1 MPIAERM
8 SVEGLITMVGKI
20 AKYVSA
26 FLMLAAAALPCETLA
41 QGSSRTV
48 RIAAVNS
55 EDGRVTSVDLAVSA
69 GADAITL
76 YAVHGAV
83 DHGADMNAWDSID
96 SVAAVPASESEE
108 IFNYPISRPHG
119 AVYRFILVSV
129 DTPAN
134 FKKQLAFL
142 QSTGSQHFILG
153 DKCPDQNWRVAA
165 DVKLTLGGTY
175 GYWGARKAAGSL
187 SFVCLCEGVTT
198 LRFDTANG
206 KPTYNATDN
215 RRYQIDQ
222 SNQGASVVWDG
233 GADNVIVSTADFTSP
248 CPMGLFAVNS
258 NGSPTALNRGRMTL
272 YNFKVWTNR
281 TDEASLIYDLVPCV
295 KNDDTVTLYNRVDGS
310 FLSPVGTFE
319 YDEADVVAPTVGDL
333 TIVACSD
340 LLTADKQI
348 HSSSIARRNGVL
360 TGRAVVTTG
369 FDTNTVIVA
378 YGSADGGDD
387 PARWENCEILGS
399 AAFDATTFSAA
410 LPFEWGDSVR
420 YARFFTVP
428 QSDSLCDKLL
438 KSSGTQYIV
447 TDYTATSNT
456 MVEARVAFMDTSS
469 TAALWSGRTSANS
482 STFGMMLYQGGIRV
496 DYGSEVHQ
504 MTGPISAGG
513 TLHTVSMGGL
523 QFRYDGATSSFS
535 ASSKPLTVAGA
546 PLTFFAVNNA
556 GTISYNSRVTFA
568 EVKVWSEYADETSL
582 VLHLKPAIKDGR
594 CGFRNILEGGR
605 FYPNSATSGDD
616 FEVTYYPSLRV
627 LSVSDVMSDSG
638 SGLTIFVR

>member
-1 MPIAERM
+1 MDRM
-8 SVEGLITMVGKI
+8 RKL
-20 AKYVSA
+20 AYVFVFA
-26 FLMLAAAALPCETLA
+26 LAALPQATFGEPS
-41 QGSSRTV
+41 QRTV

-55 EDGRVTSVDLAVSA
+55 EGGVVTSVDLAVSA
-69 GADAITL
+69 GTDAISL

-83 DHGADMNAWDSID
+83 DHGSDMDAWDAVD
-96 SVAAVPASESEE
+96 SVATVPASESEQTFTYT
-108 IFNYPISRPHG
+108 IVRPHD
-119 AVYRFILVSV
+119 ALYRFMLASF
-129 DTPAN
+129 TPP

-142 QSTGSQHFILG
+142 KSTGKSTGSQHFILG
-153 DKCPDQNWRVAA
+153 DRCPNQDWRVVA

-175 GYWGARKAAGSL
+175 GYWGARKAAGNL
-187 SFVCLCEGVTT
+187 SFVCLCQGGTT
-198 LRFDTANG
+198 LRFDTDG
-206 KPTYNATDN
+206 GRPTYNATDR

-222 SNQGASVVWDG
+222 SNQGAYLAWDG
-233 GADNVIVSTADFTSP
+233 GSDNVAVSDASFTSP
-248 CPMGLFAVNS
+248 CPMGLFAVNTD
-258 NGSPTALNRGRMTL
+258 GSATALSRGLMTL
-272 YNFKVWTNR
+272 YSFRVWTNR
-281 TDEASLIYDLVPCV
+281 TDSASLIYDLVPCV

-340 LLTADKQI
+340 LLPADKRI
-348 HSSSIARRNGVL
+348 LSSSISRRNGVL
-360 TGRAVVTTG
+360 TGRVVVTTG
-369 FDTNTVIVA
+369 FEANTVVVA
-378 YGSADGGDD
+378 YGPTDEGDNL
-387 PARWENCEILGS
+387 AHWENCAILGNV
-399 AAFDATTFSAA
+399 APDATTFSAA
-410 LPFEWGDSVR
+410 LPFEWSDSVR

-428 QSDSLCDKLL
+428 QSDSLGDKLL

-456 MVEARVAFMDTSS
+456 MVEARVVFLDTSS
-469 TAALWSGRTSANS
+469 TAALWSGRASANS

-504 MTGPISAGG
+504 MTGPIAAGG

-523 QFRYDGATSSFS
+523 QFSYDGATSSFS

-605 FYPNSATSGDD
+605 FYPNSAESGDD
-616 FEVTYYPSLRV
+616 FEVFYPNLTV
-627 LSVSDVMSDSG
+627 HSVSDIHQSKESG
-638 SGLTIFVR
+638 IIIYVR

>member
-1 MPIAERM
+1 MYGVRKLAC
-8 SVEGLITMVGKI
+8 VFVF
-20 AKYVSA
+20 A
-26 FLMLAAAALPCETLA
+26 FAALPLA
-41 QGSSRTV
+41 SFGQAVQRTV

-55 EDGRVTSVDLAVSA
+55 EDGVVTSVDLAVSA
-69 GADAITL
+69 GADALTL
-76 YAVHGAV
+76 YAVHGAA
-83 DHGADMNAWDSID
+83 DHGADMTAWDSID
-96 SVAAVPASESEE
+96 SVATVPASESEE

-142 QSTGSQHFILG
+142 KSTGSQYFILG
-153 DKCPDQNWRVAA
+153 DKCPNKDWRVTA
-165 DVKLTLGGTY
+165 DVSFNYFVSGY
-175 GYWGARKAAGSL
+175 SQGYWGARKAARDSAFL
-187 SFVCLCEGVTT
+187 CLCETNDK
-198 LRFDTANG
+198 LRFDTAG
-206 KPTYNATDN
+206 GTPTYTGTKD

-222 SNQGASVVWDG
+222 SNQGASLVWDG
-233 GADNVIVSTADFTSP
+233 GSDDVIVSTADFTSP

-272 YNFKVWTNR
+272 YSFKVWTNR

-295 KNDDTVTLYNRVDGS
+295 KDDDTVTFYNRADGS

-319 YDEADVVAPTVGDL
+319 YNEADVVAPTVGDL

-348 HSSSIARRNGVL
+348 LSSSIARRNGVL

-387 PARWENCEILGS
+387 PARWENCEILGDV
-399 AAFDATTFSAA
+399 AFDATTFSAA
-410 LPFEWGDSVR
+410 LPFEWSDSVR

-428 QSDSLCDKLL
+428 QSDSLADKLL

-456 MVEARVAFMDTSS
+456 MVEARVAFLDTSS
-469 TAALWSGRTSANS
+469 TAALWSGRTGANS
-482 STFGMMLYQGGIRV
+482 STFGMMLQYGGIRV
-496 DYGSEVHQ
+496 DYGSEVNQ
-504 MTGPISAGG
+504 MTSQIAAGG

-523 QFRYDGATSSFS
+523 QFCYDGATSSFP

-556 GTISYNSRVTFA
+556 GTISYNSRVAFA

-594 CGFRNILEGGR
+594 RGFRNILEGGK

-638 SGLTIFVR
+638 SDGTGTVIYFL

>member
-1 MPIAERM
+1 
-8 SVEGLITMVGKI
+8 MVGKI
-20 AKYVSA
+20 EKYVSA
-26 FLMLAAAALPCETLA
+26 FLLFAATTLPCETFA

-55 EDGRVTSVDLAVSA
+55 QGGMVTSVDLAVSA
-69 GADAITL
+69 GADALTL

-96 SVAAVPASESEE
+96 SVATVPASESEE
-108 IFNYPISRPHG
+108 IFNYQVSRPHG
-119 AVYRFILVSV
+119 AVYRFMLASV
-129 DTPAN
+129 NAP

-142 QSTGSQHFILG
+142 KSTGSQHFILG
-153 DKCPDQNWRVAA
+153 DKRPNQNWRVAA

-175 GYWGARKAAGSL
+175 GYWGARKVARDS
-187 SFVCLCEGVTT
+187 SFLCLCQGGHT
-198 LRFDTANG
+198 LRFDTAAG
-206 KPTYNATDN
+206 TPLYTGIDN

-222 SNQGASVVWDG
+222 SNQGVSIAWDG
-233 GADNVIVSTADFTSP
+233 GSDNVAVSTADFTSP

-258 NGSPTALNRGRMTL
+258 NGLATSLARGKMTL
-272 YNFKVWTNR
+272 YSFKVWTNR

-310 FLSPVGTFE
+310 FLLPNGTFT
-319 YDEADVVAPTVGDL
+319 YDEADVVSPTVGDL
-333 TIVACSD
+333 SVVSVTESM
-340 LLTADKQI
+340 TANKLI
-348 HSSSIARRNGVL
+348 RSSSIARRNGVL
-360 TGRAVVTTG
+360 RGRVVVTTG

-378 YGSADGGDD
+378 YGSEDGGED
-387 PARWENCEILGS
+387 PARWENCAILGS

-410 LPFEWGDSVR
+410 LPFEWSDSVR

-428 QSDSLCDKLL
+428 QSDSLGDKLL

-456 MVEARVAFMDTSS
+456 MVEARVAFLDTSS

-496 DYGSEVHQ
+496 DYGSDVNQ
-504 MTGPISAGG
+504 MTGPIAAGG

-523 QFRYDGATSSFS
+523 KFSYDGVTSSFG
-535 ASSKPLTVAGA
+535 ASSKPLIVAGA

-556 GTISYNSRVTFA
+556 GTISYNSRVAFA

-582 VLHLKPAIKDGR
+582 VLHLKPAVEDGH
-594 CGFRNILEGGR
+594 CGLRNILEGGK
-605 FYPNSATSGDD
+605 FYPNSAESGDD
-616 FEVTYYPSLRV
+616 FEITYYPILKV
-627 LSVSDVMSDSG
+627 LSVSDVMSKSG
-638 SGLTIFVR
+638 SSKPGLTIFVR